1 MDSKSIDPRDY
12 QDVPR
17 PVAVLAR
24 DIAHDHTTPWH
35 QHKRAQLVYAASGVM
50 VVKTRASTWVIPPQR
65 AVWVPSRVD
74 DETRTIG
81 QVAMRIIYVTEGT
94 AKHL

>member
-50 VVKTRASTWVIPPQR
+50 VVKTRASTIQSQGLRW
-65 AVWVPSRVD
+65 
-74 DETRTIG
+74 
-81 QVAMRIIYVTEGT
+81 
-94 AKHL
+94 